1 MHTSESGASFLSVK
15 RDTLSK
21 TIANLPY
28 RTVHIDT
35 NTVQVRVSQVRATSN
50 DNDNDNDNQNDDN
63 DDNDGTGANI
73 DGAFDQEFTP
83 DSVRIDHWNNSNDY
97 SFYPFTVREQM
108 NKQNKDRRQ
117 KILSAYASFNA
128 CSENTDSTASIN
140 PKDAAFLE
148 VQQQLQ
154 QLELQQQGQTLQQP
168 QTAQSPRMNTK
179 VSFSNLVEISTDTDL
194 GHDGDVDADADE
206 GFTSNLSS
214 VTMTPNIG
222 TSSHASLKT
231 SFSRRQRQSIY
242 FVCFH
247 LPVILTHDDDTN
259 EWKAIWAESLL
270 AATEGSAIIRDYDPL
285 WIGTVSCA
293 SHPISTQKDKDAVT
307 KVLAEMNCTPLFLD
321 ANLQDMHYKGMC
333 KQVLWPAF
341 HNVDLLDLSASGMAS
356 GAAKANSKMSEINTK
371 SDWDQSSL
379 LAWWKAYQDVNAAF
393 GDVLAQ
399 MLKPGDIMWVHDYHL
414 SLLPKIVDDRERAE
428 IGRSVTK
435 KVFLLHIPFPTS
447 QIFHELECGEEILKA
462 MLHADVVGFHAFDHA
477 RHFLNATKR
486 ILGLNHE
493 SLIGGLIGI
502 KIGRK
507 TVLVTMHNVSVEPFQ
522 LEGTLRMSFVL
533 LYYTG
538 CRPISYVICVVCGVH
553 CYFYSLFDDS
563 LCLFNSSLHFQL
575 PLRCHPSRSS
585 QRDLDMTIPHVSLYQ
600 E

>member
-1 MHTSESGASFLSVK
+1 MHTSVSGASFLSVK

-35 NTVQVRVSQVRATSN
+35 HTVQVRQVLATSN
-50 DNDNDNDNQNDDN
+50 DNEDG
-63 DDNDGTGANI
+63 DNDGNGDGREANI

-97 SFYPFTVREQM
+97 SFYPFTVRDQM
-108 NKQNKDRRQ
+108 NTQNKLRKQ
-117 KILSAYASFNA
+117 KLLSAYASHNTA
-128 CSENTDSTASIN
+128 ISDDCENTDIDNDSTASIN

-154 QLELQQQGQTLQQP
+154 QLELQQSQVQQQQSHQQP
-168 QTAQSPRMNTK
+168 VTVTNACSPRMNTK
-179 VSFSNLVEISTDTDL
+179 VSFSNLVEISTDTGRVPD
-194 GHDGDVDADADE
+194 DADADDENADADE
-206 GFTSNLSS
+206 GFASNISS

-222 TSSHASLKT
+222 TSSHASLK
-231 SFSRRQRQSIY
+231 SAFSRRQRQRIY

-247 LPVILTHDDDTN
+247 LPIILTHDDDTN

-270 AATEGSAIIRDYDPL
+270 AATEGSTIVRDYDAM
-285 WIGTVSCA
+285 WIGTVKCS
-293 SHPISTQKDKDAVT
+293 SHPITTQKDKDAVT
-307 KVLAEMNCTPLFLD
+307 KILAEMHCTPLFLD
-321 ANLQDMHYKGMC
+321 ENLQDMHYKGMC

-356 GAAKANSKMSEINTK
+356 GAAKANSKLSEID
-371 SDWDQSSL
+371 SACDWDQSSL

-393 GDVLAQ
+393 GDVLLEL
-399 MLKPGDIMWVHDYHL
+399 LKPGDIMWVHDYHL

-486 ILGLNHE
+486 LLGLNHE

-522 LEGTLRMSFVL
+522 LEGT
-533 LYYTG
+533 
-538 CRPISYVICVVCGVH
+538 
-553 CYFYSLFDDS
+553 
-563 LCLFNSSLHFQL
+563 
-575 PLRCHPSRSS
+575 
-585 QRDLDMTIPHVSLYQ
+585 
-600 E
+600 